1 MVTSTAIART
11 AAPLRQQVVRV
22 LREDIVN
29 GRLNPGQRL
38 TETVLCE
45 NYGVSRTVVREAL
58 RQLESE
64 RLITVLP
71 NLGPIVTILTDSEIR
86 AIYAVRAALEGLAG
100 KLFAETASA
109 QDCAALLKL
118 KDRLDAEYR
127 KCDIESREAIKAEFY
142 TLLLKGAGNEVL
154 TEQLRSIHAR
164 IAMFRRFAFVNAAR
178 IEPSI
183 RELKAIIDAAAK
195 KRDPA
200 AAWAACEHHMVIS
213 ADLAIMEY
221 ARIGRALAS

>member
-1 MVTSTAIART
+1 MAFRELLSGRRCASWNPNASSPCCRISGPLSQFLLIPRSEPSTPSGRRSKGWPESCSRRPLARRT
-11 AAPLRQQVVRV
+11 A
-22 LREDIVN
+22 
-29 GRLNPGQRL
+29 
-38 TETVLCE
+38 
-45 NYGVSRTVVREAL
+45 
-58 RQLESE
+58 
-64 RLITVLP
+64 
-71 NLGPIVTILTDSEIR
+71 
-86 AIYAVRAALEGLAG
+86 
-100 KLFAETASA
+100 
-109 QDCAALLKL
+109 AALLKL

-127 KCDIESREAIKAEFY
+127 KGDIESREAIKAEFY

-154 TEQLRSIHAR
+154 TEQLHSIHAR
-164 IAMFRRFAFVNAAR
+164 IAMFRRFAFVNGAR

>member
-1 MVTSTAIART
+1 MAGLV
-11 AAPLRQQVVRV
+11 
-22 LREDIVN
+22 
-29 GRLNPGQRL
+29 PGQRL

-45 NYGVSRTVVREAL
+45 TYGVSRTVVREAL

-71 NLGPIVTILTDSEIR
+71 NLGPIVTFSRIPRSARSTPSARRSKGWPESSSLRPR
-86 AIYAVRAALEGLAG
+86 ARR
-100 KLFAETASA
+100 TAR
-109 QDCAALLKL
+109 ALLKL

-127 KCDIESREAIKAEFY
+127 KGDMRAAKRSRLEFY

-154 TEQLRSIHAR
+154 TEQLHSIHAR
-164 IAMFRRFAFVNAAR
+164 IAMFRRFAFVNGAR

-183 RELKAIIDAAAK
+183 RELEAIIDAAAK